1 MTSQTVK
8 GEQKFV
14 AVPGGRISYE
24 VIGEGPAVLCLP
36 SLGDTRR
43 EYERFTPVLI
53 EEGYRV
59 ITTDLRGMGQ
69 SRGSFKSHNVRDLA
83 NDIKA
88 ILDAEGIEKAY
99 LVACSVSG
107 ASAGLFA
114 VEQPERVSG
123 LIMFSPIMHT
133 GSRFMTMLLVTLLR
147 TPGLGRVLWSS
158 YFKMLYPSHPVEKDY
173 LDHIKANIKQPGAMK
188 SIADMS
194 EARRIDGQL
203 TSIKEPALIFF
214 GTKDPDFKSVQAEA
228 EKVRSEMPQA
238 EVIVLDG
245 MGHYPQR
252 ECPELVLPKV
262 KEWLRAVPV
271 R

>member
-1 MTSQTVK
+1 MTGQTLK
-8 GEQKFV
+8 SEEKFV

-43 EYERFTPVLI
+43 EYERFVPALL
-53 EEGYRV
+53 EEGYMM

-88 ILDAEGIEKAY
+88 ILDAERIEQAY

-107 ASAGLFA
+107 ASTGLFT
-114 VEQPERVSG
+114 VEEPERVAG

-133 GSRFMTMLLVTLLR
+133 GSRLMTMLLVMLLR
-147 TPGLGRVLWSS
+147 TPGLGRVLWSR
-158 YFKMLYPSHPVEKDY
+158 YFKMLYPAHPVEKDY
-173 LDHIKANIKQPGAMK
+173 LDHIKASLKQPGAMK

-203 TSIKEPALIFF
+203 SSIKAPALIFF

-228 EKVRSEMPQA
+228 DKVRSEMPQA
-238 EVIVLDG
+238 EVIVLEG

-262 KEWLRAVPV
+262 KEWLGATQV